1 MGLFYYFLP
10 LCKFHDGLVSHS
22 REKFDN
28 ENIPSGEVITLP
40 HVYVSLSAV
49 VYQDEQYTHRVYL
62 SVYSASYGLKRW
74 GQKMEESE
82 FSGKKGIWKVSL
94 F

>member
-1 MGLFYYFLP
+1 MILFRAEMMLAMALHYTDFVMYCVFVSYFCKSRMGLFYYFLP

-40 HVYVSLSAV
+40 RVYV
-49 VYQDEQYTHRVYL
+49 
-62 SVYSASYGLKRW
+62 
-74 GQKMEESE
+74 
-82 FSGKKGIWKVSL
+82 VSSSISR
-94 F
+94 